1 MAFSFS
7 MEPFSVDTEA
17 LLGHAGEKE
26 RAEAERGALFSCR
39 CRNRKDRSE
48 AAVKVAKPALSVD
61 LSDYILRYFIRVFR
75 LSF

>member
-26 RAEAERGALFSCR
+26 RAERGALFSCR

-61 LSDYILRYFIRVFR
+61 LSGYILRYFIRVFR